1 MKSAVYIRAIIAFL
15 ITISAG
21 YYQRL
26 TGPTHPLNVDLEWK
40 GTEISGKLTRSHGDD
55 GDQPI
60 EITIPDT
67 SVSAVLIY
75 RRYNTN
81 DDWVGMTMSRE
92 NEFLYGS
99 LPHQPPAGKL
109 EYFIQLKK
117 GDDFQLLPHKQLVIT
132 RFTGKVPSVILGLH
146 ILFMFLAMF
155 LSNWAGLEA
164 IVKKDRMFKLA
175 LWTTGLLFLGGMIL
189 GPIVQKYAFDEFWT
203 GVPFGFDL
211 TDNKTLVTMITWLVA
226 AWLSFRKKVS
236 ARVWII
242 IAAII
247 LLLVYSIPHS
257 MMGSELDYETGQIG
271 TGE

>member
-1 MKSAVYIRAIIAFL
+1 MKTAVYIRAIIALL

-26 TGPTHPLNVDLEWK
+26 TGPTHPLNVGLEWK
-40 GTEISGKLTRSHGDD
+40 ETEISGKLTRNHGEESN
-55 GDQPI
+55 QPI
-60 EITIPDT
+60 EITVPDT
-67 SVSAVLIY
+67 SISAVLIY

-81 DDWVGMTMSRE
+81 DEWVGMTMTRD
-92 NEFLYGS
+92 NDILYGS

-109 EYFIQLKK
+109 EYFIQFNK
-117 GDDFQLLPHKQLVIT
+117 GDDVQILPLDQLVVT
-132 RFTGKVPSVILGLH
+132 RFTGVVPSAILGSH

-164 IVKKDRMFKLA
+164 IYRKDRMFKLA

-189 GPIVQKYAFDEFWT
+189 GPIVQKYAFGEFWT

-211 TDNKTLVTMITWLVA
+211 TDNKTLLTMATWIVG
-226 AWLSFRKKVS
+226 AWYSYKRKIS
-236 ARVWII
+236 ARTWII
-242 IAAII
+242 IAAIV

-257 MMGSELDYETGQIG
+257 MMGSELDYETGKIG